1 MELIIIWVWIWILEI
16 RDEDDWTKNSIL
28 LQRSEFLRDED
39 DFF

>member
-16 RDEDDWTKNSIL
+16 RDEDDWIKNSIL